1 MRDTASSA
9 DTTFDIYSLVYAQI
23 PGNFRYRT
31 AGAYHQLHSLVL
43 YPWVYFLRACPT
55 SGSLLVDHRATS
67 DGAYETSGVQ
77 PFAHGLPRRAVA
89 AIAVQYLEKIF
100 QVVLTLPSL
109 ATSGYVSLVD
119 SLINPQAEASRTG
132 LVRDASQQLLDTAL
146 EAVRDV
152 PNKGA
157 DQRGCGRG
165 ATHFQPSSTP
175 AGGSRAARASRTALR
190 AAPTRTAPRCIDTY
204 AVGP

>member
-1 MRDTASSA
+1 
-9 DTTFDIYSLVYAQI
+9 
-23 PGNFRYRT
+23 
-31 AGAYHQLHSLVL
+31 
-43 YPWVYFLRACPT
+43 
-55 SGSLLVDHRATS
+55 
-67 DGAYETSGVQ
+67 
-77 PFAHGLPRRAVA
+77 VA

-119 SLINPQAEASRTG
+119 SLINPQAEANRTG
-132 LVRDASQQLLDTAL
+132 LVRDGGQQLLDTAL

-165 ATHFQPSSTP
+165 ATHFQPKFHSGRRQPGRAGIQDGPSGGADSHRTP
-175 AGGSRAARASRTALR
+175 LHRHVRSRAMTFILGHAEAQH
-190 AAPTRTAPRCIDTY
+190 P
-204 AVGP
+204 V

>member
-1 MRDTASSA
+1 
-9 DTTFDIYSLVYAQI
+9 
-23 PGNFRYRT
+23 
-31 AGAYHQLHSLVL
+31 
-43 YPWVYFLRACPT
+43 
-55 SGSLLVDHRATS
+55 
-67 DGAYETSGVQ
+67 
-77 PFAHGLPRRAVA
+77 VA

-119 SLINPQAEASRTG
+119 SLINPQAEANRTG
-132 LVRDASQQLLDTAL
+132 LVRDGGQQLLDTAL
-146 EAVRDV
+146 EALRDV
-152 PNKGA
+152 PNKVLISADAVGA
-157 DQRGCGRG
+157 RLISS
-165 ATHFQPSSTP
+165 PSSIP

>member
-1 MRDTASSA
+1 
-9 DTTFDIYSLVYAQI
+9 
-23 PGNFRYRT
+23 
-31 AGAYHQLHSLVL
+31 
-43 YPWVYFLRACPT
+43 
-55 SGSLLVDHRATS
+55 
-67 DGAYETSGVQ
+67 
-77 PFAHGLPRRAVA
+77 VA

-132 LVRDASQQLLDTAL
+132 LVRNGGQQLLDTAL

-152 PNKGA
+152 PNKGT

-165 ATHFQPSSTP
+165 ATHFQPK
-175 AGGSRAARASRTALR
+175 
-190 AAPTRTAPRCIDTY
+190 
-204 AVGP
+204 